1 MNEQPMIAELRKAS
15 KRKIKD
21 PNRQREK
28 KISERKRIQ
37 RKKIIKIIASLTS
50 ETLRIFLCVC
60 ESMKL

>member
-28 KISERKRIQ
+28 KIGERDYRE
-37 RKKIIKIIASLTS
+37 R
-50 ETLRIFLCVC
+50 R
-60 ESMKL
+60 